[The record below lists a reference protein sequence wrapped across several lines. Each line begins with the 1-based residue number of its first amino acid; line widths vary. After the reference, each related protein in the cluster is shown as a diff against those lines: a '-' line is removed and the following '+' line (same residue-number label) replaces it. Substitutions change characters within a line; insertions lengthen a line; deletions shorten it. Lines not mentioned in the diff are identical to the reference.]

1 MPANRAGKI
10 VRCPECKATIELN
23 HIAESELKG
32 DQPISIQAK
41 LVEQHS
47 RDLEVGDEAAK
58 AANLTSAAADSAQS
72 KPTSE
77 RVPTELPS
85 DSILTAETPA
95 DGPRLEIPAELS
107 PFSIKKHQEQH
118 KAKLKEMLAAPDPVV
133 DFRQIQVSPQRKK
146 KRRRKNSNSTAT
158 ADQNRQSEP
167 IELAEEKNSWEDR
180 IRKSNAERVVLAR
193 FFALSLCV
201 VAAINLFP
209 AFYYWYDWSQ
219 SLEAN
224 PLPRWIYLQV
234 FVAAIHLVY
243 AIFLFQIPDW
253 SAMRAVSV
261 AMLAVA
267 FIFGLFS
274 TGLLVGG
281 GQGVFAAFL
290 GLSFVFVNRAAIWC
304 VAMLLLATLMSYLG
318 GRESTNW
325 RRAEQLLEEI
335 LTGSQTRTSKA

>member
-1 MPANRAGKI
+1 MPASRAGKI
-10 VRCPECKATIELN
+10 VRCSQCKAMIKLN
-23 HIAESELKG
+23 HVAESELKSG
-32 DQPISIQAK
+32 QPISIQAK

-47 RDLEVGDEAAK
+47 DDLKVGDKAAK
-58 AANLTSAAADSAQS
+58 EANLTSAADSNQT
-72 KPTSE
+72 KPTAE
-77 RVPTELPS
+77 RVPADFPS
-85 DSILTAETPA
+85 DSTPALETSA

-107 PFSIKKHQEQH
+107 PFAIKKHQEQH
-118 KAKLKEMLAAPDPVV
+118 KAKLKEMLAAPEPVV
-133 DFRQIQVSPQRKK
+133 DFKQIQVSPRRKK
-146 KRRRKNSNSTAT
+146 KRRRSNSKPTAA
-158 ADQNRQSEP
+158 ADQDRQTEQV
-167 IELAEEKNSWEDR
+167 ELAEEKTHWEDR

-193 FFALSLCV
+193 FFALSLCA

-290 GLSFVFVNRAAIWC
+290 GLSFVIVNRAAIWC
-304 VAMLLLATLMSYLG
+304 VAMLFLATLMSYLG